1 VTRSADAGEMIMV
14 IKPAGL
20 HPLDDAFVEVRGES
34 PADIEVTAAAD
45 PAFEEVEGTAS
56 APPRTL
62 TPAAVAGA
70 DAFAPVAPE
79 TVEPP
84 VKSEAATAARY
95 AELQRKLAERSGLGG
110 FQGFC
115 PVALR
120 DRRELM
126 DARPEFLSVYQGRT
140 YEVASAEAKARFEA
154 DPEKYAPVNQGN
166 DLVLVS
172 RGEAEVEGNLSHA
185 VWFKDRLYLFRSTAT
200 LREFNADPTKFALAE

>member
-1 VTRSADAGEMIMV
+1 MIMV
-14 IKPAGL
+14 IKPSGV
-20 HPLDDAFVEVRGES
+20 HPLDDAFVEVRGETA
-34 PADIEVTAAAD
+34 ADIAVTAAAD
-45 PAFEEVEGTAS
+45 PEFEDSDEEETS
-56 APPRTL
+56 IPPRTL
-62 TPAAVAGA
+62 APANIADA

-79 TVEPP
+79 AVQPQET
-84 VKSEAATAARY
+84 SAQATAARY

-120 DRRELM
+120 DRRELL

-172 RGEAEVEGNLSHA
+172 RGETEVEGNLSYA

-200 LREFNADPTKFALAE
+200 LREFNAEPAKYALAE